1 MRTCVAHLILI
12 ICFINPTQAMAP
24 QTYDLV
30 ILNGQVVD
38 PESNTNA
45 VRHIG
50 VKDGKIAIIT
60 NAPLSGTKSIAA
72 TGKVVSPGFIDMH
85 AHGQTIPAARMQA
98 MDGVTTG
105 LELESGVMPV
115 SDYYD
120 EAGQEGRPIHYG
132 ASVNWGN
139 ARIATFLN
147 TDPVHAES
155 WFFESFKEP
164 SWQEEVANDEQLAR
178 ITKLVEEGLDQGGL
192 GVGFLLG
199 YAPGSGRK
207 EYYKIS
213 ELAAKRGLPTYTH
226 ARFLSMIEPNSSFE
240 GMAEIVSVA
249 AGTGVHAH
257 IVHMNSMSLRDIEM
271 IGPLVANAQAK
282 GVKIT
287 TEAYPYGAGS
297 TGIGAA
303 MFKGPKWRER
313 IGGVTAHNFD
323 VNGKRLTEEELAYY
337 QKEKPETPS
346 IIHFLDV
353 SNPDDQAFLDQSV
366 LFPNGVIASDGGGW
380 MVDGVFVDKDAWPIP
395 ENAWSHP
402 RSAGTFSRFL
412 RVYVREMQ
420 SVSLIEAIRRLSYG
434 PAKMLEDAIP
444 QMKQKGRIKVGADAD
459 IVVFDLNTVTDKATF
474 EKPAQMSEGFDHV
487 IVSGVQVVK
496 NGTLDTN
503 VLPGQPIRNKQA
515 Q

>member
-1 MRTCVAHLILI
+1 MRSFLKPLLVIASLLS
-12 ICFINPTQAMAP
+12 PAYSMA
-24 QTYDLV
+24 QETYDLV
-30 ILNGQVVD
+30 ILKGRMVD
-38 PESNTNA
+38 PASNTDATRN
-45 VRHIG
+45 IG
-50 VKDGKIAIIT
+50 IKDGKIAIIT
-60 NAPLSGTKSIAA
+60 DKNLTGHNTINAEGMI
-72 TGKVVSPGFIDMH
+72 VSPGFIDMH

-115 SDYYD
+115 SVYYD
-120 EAGQEGRPIHYG
+120 QAGSEGRPIHYG

-147 TDPVHAES
+147 TDPVHGES

-164 SWQEEVANDEQLAR
+164 SWQEEVATDEQLAR

-271 IGPLVANAQAK
+271 IAPLVANAQAK

-323 VNGKRLTEEELAYY
+323 VGGKRLTEEELEYY
-337 QKEKPETPS
+337 QTEKPETPS

-353 SNPDDQAFLDQSV
+353 TNPEDQAFLDQSV

-380 MVDGVFVDKDAWPIP
+380 LVDGEFIDKDTWPIP

-402 RSAGTFSRFL
+402 RSAGTFTRFL

-420 SVSLIEAIRRLSYG
+420 SVSLMEAIRRLSYG
-434 PAKMLEDAIP
+434 PAAMLEEAIP
-444 QMKQKGRIKVGADAD
+444 QMKQKGRLLVGADAD
-459 IVVFDLNTVTDKATF
+459 IVVFDMNTVTDKATF
-474 EKPAQMSEGFDHV
+474 EKPAQMSEGMSHV
-487 IVSGVQVVK
+487 IVSGVQLVK
-496 NGTLDTN
+496 EGVLDTS
-503 VLPGQPIRNKQA
+503 VLPGKPIRNKQVN
-515 Q
+515 